1 MLLGPKKGRKKVY
14 SLSIKNNTL
23 RLIPISQVL
32 VNSKFLKFMNMDS
45 TYLYLTSLYTIY
57 NQYTCII
64 YHVQYSLAKVQYR
77 GTTTSSWFTVISH
90 LLFITGIIV
99 NPILHL
105 LYLFL
110 RTVLQMLH
118 SLTVIVNF
126 CRLSKHL
133 LLSINPVLH
142 MFASVCQKCHLFH
155 CSLSFLYAIC
165 RPILPATVHSANIF
179 LHFYILGKHKLIVNK

>member
-1 MLLGPKKGRKKVY
+1 MLYSVQYSIAINTVKSQKRRNMLLGPKKGRKKVY

-45 TYLYLTSLYTIY
+45 TYLYLTSLY

-99 NPILHL
+99 NPILHIFIST
-105 LYLFL
+105 YCSTNASFFNCDRKFL
-110 RTVLQMLH
+110 STFETFV
-118 SLTVIVNF
+118 VV
-126 CRLSKHL
+126 
-133 LLSINPVLH
+133 
-142 MFASVCQKCHLFH
+142 
-155 CSLSFLYAIC
+155 Y
-165 RPILPATVHSANIF
+165 
-179 LHFYILGKHKLIVNK
+179 